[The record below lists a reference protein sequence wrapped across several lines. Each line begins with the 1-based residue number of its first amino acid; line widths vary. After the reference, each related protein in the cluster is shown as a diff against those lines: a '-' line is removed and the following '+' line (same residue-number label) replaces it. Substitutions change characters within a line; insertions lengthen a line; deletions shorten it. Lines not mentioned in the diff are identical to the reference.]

1 MPTRKKSKVI
11 TARNSCARTLK
22 SSSEERVEMRA
33 CETRKSASYRSVDA
47 VSAALWTLP
56 LIPVR
61 LRDFDNIS
69 HLCQLWVTE
78 TTLVTIA
85 GAVNKIYPDQR
96 RRHSAIQSRTPS
108 CWISS

>member
-11 TARNSCARTLK
+11 TARNSYARTLK
-22 SSSEERVEMRA
+22 SSSDERVEMRD

-47 VSAALWTLP
+47 VSAALWAPP
-56 LIPVR
+56 LIFVR

-69 HLCQLWVTE
+69 HLCQPWVAQ

-85 GAVNKIYPDQR
+85 WAVNKIYPNQR
-96 RRHSAIQSRTPS
+96 RRHSAIQSRPP
-108 CWISS
+108 